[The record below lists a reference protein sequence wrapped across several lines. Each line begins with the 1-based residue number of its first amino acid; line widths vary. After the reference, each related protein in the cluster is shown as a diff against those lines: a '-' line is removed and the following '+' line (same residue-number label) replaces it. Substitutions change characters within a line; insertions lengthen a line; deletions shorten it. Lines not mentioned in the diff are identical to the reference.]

1 MNKIFIYLDLSQGQ
15 VICWFQNKFPRKKD
29 RFCLF
34 GSSLSWISMNVTIN
48 YKYTVITVIIPFLIR
63 VMTRCLLVNY
73 SNDICSVWIDS
84 RNYVNLDRYPYKY
97 LGQVWWFAFGIERYQ
112 ISNIELGIGR
122 GWSLGKHLP
131 CLFQLCYQRFVA
143 IRCNLKIRKYLTVM

>member
-1 MNKIFIYLDLSQGQ
+1 
-15 VICWFQNKFPRKKD
+15 
-29 RFCLF
+29 
-34 GSSLSWISMNVTIN
+34 
-48 YKYTVITVIIPFLIR
+48 
-63 VMTRCLLVNY
+63 MTRCLLVNY

-143 IRCNLKIRKYLTVM
+143 IRCNLKIRKYFTYSTFSVVDEDFYLSLIDHILYLDIIRQLKTHYAIVIYPCFRYFWLNTLWWWNS